1 MMNTRWRSKNLRI
14 NVLQAVLSY
23 QPRAARD
30 IVIDAAPD
38 GTVWL
43 RGTAP
48 STADIQHINS
58 IVSSIPGVKTVFCN
72 IAVTPKS

>member
-1 MMNTRWRSKNLRI
+1 MNTRWRSKNLRI
-14 NVLQAVLSY
+14 NVLQAVLGY
-23 QPRAARD
+23 QPRAARN
-30 IVIDAAPD
+30 IVIDATPD

-48 STADIQHINS
+48 SSADIQQINS
-58 IVSSIPGVKTVFCN
+58 IVSSLPGVKTVFCN